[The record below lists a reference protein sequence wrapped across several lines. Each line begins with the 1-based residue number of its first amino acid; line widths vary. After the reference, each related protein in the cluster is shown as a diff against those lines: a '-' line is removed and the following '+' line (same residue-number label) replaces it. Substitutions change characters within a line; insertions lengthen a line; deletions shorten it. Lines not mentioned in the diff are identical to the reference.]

1 MRHHAIATLVLVAG
15 TTVAVGCGGERRT
28 QTPKTAG
35 TPATQA
41 SEAALDGTAEVAAGT
56 GFTVT
61 LDAPIATSKAKPGDT
76 FTATV
81 QTPLYAE
88 RGRLVVAKG
97 AKLKGRIVE
106 VDRGAD
112 AGFWIELETIDST
125 RGTVPITARIV
136 EGELVGYQLAP
147 EEQNHGLDQ
156 PGVGG
161 GPRVGDGEDDGFE
174 DEGLDEEAPLD
185 VLVPK
190 GGELHVV
197 LVAPL
202 VAPR

>member
-1 MRHHAIATLVLVAG
+1 MQRHTIATLALALGATLGLGCEGEKKAG
-15 TTVAVGCGGERRT
+15 TKPPSTAAQSTAQVPAAQVG
-28 QTPKTAG
+28 
-35 TPATQA
+35 
-41 SEAALDGTAEVAAGT
+41 EAALDGAAEVAAGT

-61 LDAPIATSKAKPGDT
+61 LDQPIATSKAKPGDG

-88 RGRLVVAKG
+88 RGTLVVAKG

-106 VDRGAD
+106 VERGAD
-112 AGFWIELETIDST
+112 AGFWIELETIE
-125 RGTVPITARIV
+125 GTAGSLPITARIV
-136 EGELVGYQLAP
+136 EGDLIGYQLAP
-147 EEQNHGLDQ
+147 EEENHGLEE

-161 GPRVGDGEDDGFE
+161 GPRI
-174 DEGLDEEAPLD
+174 DEEAPLD

-197 LVAPL
+197 LIAPL